1 MYSRELGGQHL
12 TLAASGWTYN
22 RTFVLYDKETGT
34 LWYPL
39 PDTDGL
45 TGVAGPLRDRF
56 LPALPATRASW
67 REWHELHPDTKFME
81 YPDANPWNRPGR
93 R

>member
-1 MYSRELGGQHL
+1 MYSRELDDKIL

-22 RTFVLYDKETGT
+22 RTFVLYDKETES

-39 PDTDGL
+39 PGTQGL
-45 TGVAGPLRDRF
+45 TGVAGPLQDRF
-56 LPALPATRASW
+56 LPALRSTRSAW
-67 REWHELHPDTKFME
+67 REWYQDHPDTKFME
-81 YPDANPWNRPGR
+81 YPGANPSEAFGR